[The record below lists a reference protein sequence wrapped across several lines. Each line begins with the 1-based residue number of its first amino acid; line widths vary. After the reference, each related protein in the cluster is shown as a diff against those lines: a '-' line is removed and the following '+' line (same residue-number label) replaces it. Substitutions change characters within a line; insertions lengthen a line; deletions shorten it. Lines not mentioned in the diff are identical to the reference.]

1 MTMMTVTRLLDLSTE
16 NIGWLLH
23 CSVIRGRG
31 KKSRFDDQ
39 QNFDSAFV
47 RNTKDR
53 GLMRKVERY
62 KQKQKQKQSINKN
75 YDDKETIKATYN
87 KKSRAKP
94 FCLATTLKNHKI
106 QRSLQDI
113 IDVYVPNSKEIFIGL
128 TPSPVK
134 QSFNYLSFALKLPN
148 LSLPHAW
155 VL

>member
-39 QNFDSAFV
+39 QNFDFAFV

-62 KQKQKQKQSINKN
+62 KQKQKQSITKN
-75 YDDKETIKATYN
+75 YDDKETIKARYN
-87 KKSRAKP
+87 K
-94 FCLATTLKNHKI
+94 
-106 QRSLQDI
+106 
-113 IDVYVPNSKEIFIGL
+113 
-128 TPSPVK
+128 
-134 QSFNYLSFALKLPN
+134 
-148 LSLPHAW
+148 
-155 VL
+155 